1 MSKMLSHMEVDRKQR
16 AWAETG
22 SRMTFKGLPHMAYF
36 LQWNRLPFRGSRTS
50 LAGGQDSNRFYGR
63 HFLLKPQCP
72 FCSHLGSVFTH
83 KAKHGA
89 LHIASS
95 RERREFPTLESDQFI
110 IPSVSTYCRP
120 ISVFI
125 MGLETKTLGGSQ
137 EEMNQT
143 PVSVL

>member
-1 MSKMLSHMEVDRKQR
+1 MLGLIQGSRGSRQGRHNGGCVSKMLSHMEVDRKQR

-63 HFLLKPQCP
+63 HFLLKPQYP

-83 KAKHGA
+83 KAKLGA

-95 RERREFPTLESDQFI
+95 REKQGSFPPWNLTNSLS
-110 IPSVSTYCRP
+110 
-120 ISVFI
+120 
-125 MGLETKTLGGSQ
+125 
-137 EEMNQT
+137 
-143 PVSVL
+143 PV